1 MRDGE
6 VRAQGEVVGAI
17 SFRKDSLRTRV
28 VVLTFVAG
36 KREGRRG
43 EGHLLCSGGQTC
55 DLEKGLRYV

>member
-36 KREGRRG
+36 KREWFRG
-43 EGHLLCSGGQTC
+43 GGNLLVSNSQA
-55 DLEKGLRYV
+55 